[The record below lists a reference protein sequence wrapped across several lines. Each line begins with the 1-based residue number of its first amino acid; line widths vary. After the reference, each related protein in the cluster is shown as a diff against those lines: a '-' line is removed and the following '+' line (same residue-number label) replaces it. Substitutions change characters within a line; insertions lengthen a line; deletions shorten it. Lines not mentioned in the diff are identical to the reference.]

1 MSDVVTR
8 NLAVGSEGFRVG
20 RVLSKS
26 LTILMGNF
34 PKYILFGA
42 VIALPNLISGFI
54 ASAMPIPEQP
64 VRPDQVFTT
73 AVIVGSLASAFIWL
87 VVFSVSQSAMIY
99 GAFQDVRGRPF
110 DIGASVRRGLSRFL
124 PVIGAAICAVVLIG
138 IGFFLLVVPGF
149 MLLTMFF
156 VIIPVCV
163 VEGLGP
169 LKSLGR
175 SRQLTKGYRWRI
187 FALYLIPGV
196 IIGIAENVLARVGMS
211 IAGAAG
217 YGILAFL
224 VTAVGGA
231 YQAIVNIMTYHD
243 LRAVKEGLDIEQLA
257 AVFD

>member
-1 MSDVVTR
+1 M
-8 NLAVGSEGFRVG
+8 
-20 RVLSKS
+20 
-26 LTILMGNF
+26 
-34 PKYILFGA
+34 
-42 VIALPNLISGFI
+42 
-54 ASAMPIPEQP
+54 
-64 VRPDQVFTT
+64 
-73 AVIVGSLASAFIWL
+73 
-87 VVFSVSQSAMIY
+87 
-99 GAFQDVRGRPF
+99 
-110 DIGASVRRGLSRFL
+110 
-124 PVIGAAICAVVLIG
+124 LIG

-149 MLLTMFF
+149 MLLTMF

-169 LKSLGR
+169 IQSLGR

-196 IIGIAENVLARVGMS
+196 IIGIAGVVLARLGMS

-217 YGILAFL
+217 YGLLSFL

-243 LRAVKEGLDIEQLA
+243 LHAVKEGLDIEQLA

>member
-1 MSDVVTR
+1 MSDVATR

-42 VIALPNLISGFI
+42 IIALPNLISGFI
-54 ASAMPIPEQP
+54 ASNRTATVQP
-64 VRPDQVFTT
+64 VSPDQIFTS
-73 AVIVGSLASAFIWL
+73 AVIVGSLVFALIWL

-124 PVIGAAICAVVLIG
+124 PVIGAAICAGVLVG
-138 IGFFLLVVPGF
+138 IGFIFLAIPGF

-169 LKSLGR
+169 TQSLAR

-196 IIGIAENVLARVGMS
+196 IIGTAGVVLARLGMS

-217 YGILAFL
+217 YGLLSFL

>member
-73 AVIVGSLASAFIWL
+73 AVIVGSLAFAFIWL

-138 IGFFLLVVPGF
+138 IGFFLLAVPGF

-217 YGILAFL
+217 YGILASWSRRSAGPIRRSS
-224 VTAVGGA
+224 TS
-231 YQAIVNIMTYHD
+231 
-243 LRAVKEGLDIEQLA
+243 
-257 AVFD
+257 